1 MNCEKDELAFIVR
14 SMPGTPAINIGKIV
28 KVHELE
34 VAESR
39 FGPIWNV
46 EFSQPVMVTNYS
58 QGVAR
63 MDVSSQP
70 VTHCHYP
77 DAFLRPIRPDAASPD
92 SPTHAALPAP
102 HQQEPA

>member
-1 MNCEKDELAFIVR
+1 
-14 SMPGTPAINIGKIV
+14 
-28 KVHELE
+28 
-34 VAESR
+34 
-39 FGPIWNV
+39 
-46 EFSQPVMVTNYS
+46 MVTNYS
-58 QGVAR
+58 QGLAR

-77 DAFLRPIRPDAASPD
+77 DAFLRPIRPDAASLD